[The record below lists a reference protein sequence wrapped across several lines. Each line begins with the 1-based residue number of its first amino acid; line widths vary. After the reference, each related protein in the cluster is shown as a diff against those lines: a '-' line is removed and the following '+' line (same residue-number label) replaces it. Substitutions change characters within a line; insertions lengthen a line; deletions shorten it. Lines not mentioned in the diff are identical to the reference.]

1 MKEEEINRRVTWAFV
16 IEEGFKKKIVIED
29 QPK

>member
-16 IEEGFKKKIVIED
+16 IEEGFKKNCNRRLA
-29 QPK
+29 